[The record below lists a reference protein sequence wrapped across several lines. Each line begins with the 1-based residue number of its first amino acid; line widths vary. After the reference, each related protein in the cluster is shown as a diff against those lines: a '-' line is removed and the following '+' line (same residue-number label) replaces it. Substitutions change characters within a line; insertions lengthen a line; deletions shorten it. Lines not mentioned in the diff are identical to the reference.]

1 MKYTITCD
9 THTHTL
15 YSRHAYSTVN
25 ENVQAA
31 AARGLG
37 LLAITDHF
45 SDMLRGVGDV
55 RDYQYLLNMEMLPR
69 RWNGVALLRGVEAD
83 IIDLEGHLYGH
94 EIVLHRGVSESTCAP
109 ITLEDRI
116 LPVQDY
122 VIASVHGKAFADGA
136 SLAATTQ
143 MYCRALEHPKVFVL
157 GHIGRTGVPFDTDEV
172 LLCAKA
178 HGKLIELNEHS
189 FDKEGEGTRRC
200 REIAVR
206 CAELD
211 VSVSL
216 GSDAHVCTAV
226 GRFARTLAMLTEIGF
241 PEKLIA
247 SRSPQTF
254 LEALRASGVFLGF
267 GEEPEED

>member
-1 MKYTITCD
+1 MTSSRLENARVLMYSHD
-9 THTHTL
+9 TF
-15 YSRHAYSTVN
+15 
-25 ENVQAA
+25 
-31 AARGLG
+31 GLG
-37 LLAITDHF
+37 
-45 SDMLRGVGDV
+45 
-55 RDYQYLLNMEMLPR
+55 
-69 RWNGVALLRGVEAD
+69 
-83 IIDLEGHLYGH
+83 HL
-94 EIVLHRGVSESTCAP
+94 
-109 ITLEDRI
+109 
-116 LPVQDY
+116 
-122 VIASVHGKAFADGA
+122 
-136 SLAATTQ
+136 
-143 MYCRALEHPKVFVL
+143 
-157 GHIGRTGVPFDTDEV
+157 
-172 LLCAKA
+172 
-178 HGKLIELNEHS
+178 
-189 FDKEGEGTRRC
+189 RRC